1 MGILRKTFLA
11 FVGFGI
17 LMGAVFPLY
26 AQFFV
31 LWKPGM
37 KGYFVLG
44 CLVAG
49 VMIGLLNYA
58 ILHAVV
64 IRTLT
69 RLSQVTRAVS
79 EGDLTRRC
87 GVRSPDAI
95 GEIAGST
102 DRMVEAL
109 RDLIRSARL
118 LGDQVG
124 EAGQGT
130 QQAASHSARQIAI
143 QETTFGALTDTLAHM
158 TQSLRA
164 MVVQAEGTV
173 AAAQASV
180 ALTHEG
186 RTHLARSLEAM
197 ARLEEAVGTSVA
209 TAEALERQ
217 TQRIGAMAGSIAGI
231 ANQTQMLSVN
241 ATIEAAHAG
250 EQGKGFAVV
259 ADEVRKLSDQAAG
272 ASEEIQ
278 GLVAELQ
285 GLIGGLGDRMRQER
299 ERMSGEVHAL
309 AGSMEGLKEALAS
322 VEGIAERIGGL
333 RGEAQDRAQ
342 DVARVEAQARDL
354 RAGLETVAE
363 GVQAAEA
370 GMGPLNASARSLS
383 GVLGRFTLG

>member
-87 GVRSPDAI
+87 GVQSPDAI

-102 DRMVEAL
+102 DRKVEAL

-118 LGDQVG
+118 LGEQVG

-130 QQAASHSARQIAI
+130 QQAASRSARQIAV
-143 QETTFGALTDTLAHM
+143 QETTFGALADTLAHM
-158 TQSLRA
+158 TQSLRTMA
-164 MVVQAEGTV
+164 VQAEGTV
-173 AAAQASV
+173 VAAQASV

-186 RTHLARSLEAM
+186 RAHLARSLEAM

-333 RGEAQDRAQ
+333 RGEAQERAQ
-342 DVARVEAQARDL
+342 DVARVEAQAREL
-354 RAGLETVAE
+354 RAGLETEAE

-370 GMGPLNASARSLS
+370 GMGPLNSSARSLS